1 MEAALAEMS
10 IDDSVKD
17 LDDDVDF
24 SVDKCVFSF
33 DSGKFPTTYFVSQM
47 KKMSSSPTLR
57 APTKR
62 LKTKVPQG
70 NRKL

>member
-10 IDDSVKD
+10 IDDPVKD

-33 DSGKFPTTYFVSQM
+33 DSGKFSVTHFVSQM
-47 KKMSSSPTLR
+47 KKISSSPTLR

-62 LKTKVPQG
+62 LKTKVP
-70 NRKL
+70 